1 MQRKINLL
9 LVLFSIIGGAIGFA
23 VGELIL
29 HTLLD
34 SMPTFVV
41 IGLYFGSLA
50 FFIGLFCLIAE
61 MIAPR
66 LNGSSWRQRYVG
78 TSWKLLVPVTLVLLF
93 IVGLALEALYHINV
107 GGAKPVKD
115 IVLVIDNSGSMT
127 ETDPNQDRYAAAKR
141 LIQKMDSDNQL
152 SVLVFNDQVEV
163 IQPFTPVNN
172 QAAKDEIM
180 AKIDALQQTN
190 GGTNIALSLDEAM
203 KQIQEKGTAQR
214 GTMVILLSDGF
225 SEIDT
230 NQVLAK
236 YEQNQ
241 IAINTIGL
249 SLVNPEGTALLQ
261 QIADRTGGQYYD
273 VTKADDLS
281 LVFQKIYDNLGNR
294 TLVTERSDNTK
305 DNAYYMILRIIAILL
320 IGTGIGLSLGLVF
333 DNRHLAR
340 SFMIGGSVAGL
351 LAGLLLEF
359 GLSGHPFT
367 DGLTR
372 FLAALVLAGVI
383 GLFTWIIPIQEH
395 QRLRQD
401 RHRNIHAG
409 RPNQSFENQA
419 RDQRNKGF

>member
-29 HTLLD
+29 HYLLD

-41 IGLYFGSLA
+41 IGIYFGSLA

-66 LNGSSWRQRYVG
+66 LNGSSWRQRYAG
-78 TSWKLLVPVTLVLLF
+78 MSWKLLVPVTLVMVF
-93 IVGLALEALYHINV
+93 IVGLALEALYHINI

-127 ETDPNQDRYAAAKR
+127 ETDPHQGRYDAAKR
-141 LIQKMDSDNQL
+141 LIQKMDRDNQL
-152 SVLVFNDQVEV
+152 AVLVFHDQVEV

-172 QAAKDEIM
+172 QAAKDEIT
-180 AKIDALQQTN
+180 AKIDALQPTD
-190 GGTNIALSLDEAM
+190 GGTNIALSLEEAM
-203 KQIQEKGTAQR
+203 KQIQAKGTNQR

-225 SEIDT
+225 SDVDT
-230 NQVLAK
+230 NQVLGQ
-236 YEQNQ
+236 YEQSQ

-249 SLVNPEGTALLQ
+249 SLVDPRGTDLLKN
-261 QIADRTGGQYYD
+261 IAVRTGGQYYD

-294 TLVTERSDNTK
+294 TLVTDRSDNTK
-305 DNAYYMILRIIAILL
+305 DNAYYMILRILALLL
-320 IGTGIGLSLGLVF
+320 IGTAIGLSLGLVF

-351 LAGLLLEF
+351 FAGLLLEF

-372 FLAALVLAGVI
+372 FLAALLLAGVI

-401 RHRNIHAG
+401 RHRGIHAG
-409 RPNQSFENQA
+409 RSNQSFGNRAQ
-419 RDQRNKGF
+419 DQHNKGF

>member
-9 LVLFSIIGGAIGFA
+9 LVLFSIIGGAVGFA

-41 IGLYFGSLA
+41 IGIYFGSLA

-93 IVGLALEALYHINV
+93 VVGLALEALYHINI

-127 ETDPNQDRYAAAKR
+127 ETDPNQDRYSAAKR
-141 LIQKMDSDNQL
+141 LIQKLDSDNQL
-152 SVLVFNDQVEV
+152 AVLVFHDQVEV
-163 IQPFTPVNN
+163 IQPFTAVNN
-172 QAAKDEIM
+172 QAAKDEIT
-180 AKIDALQQTN
+180 AKIDALKQTD

-203 KQIQEKGTAQR
+203 KKIQAKGTAQR

-230 NQVLAK
+230 NQVLAE

-249 SLVNPEGTALLQ
+249 NLVNKDGTALLQ

-273 VTKADDLS
+273 VTKADELS

-305 DNAYYMILRIIAILL
+305 DNAYYMILRIIALLL

-351 LAGLLLEF
+351 LAGVLLEF

-372 FLAALVLAGVI
+372 FIAALVLAGVI
-383 GLFTWIIPIQEH
+383 GLFTWIIPIQEY

-401 RHRNIHAG
+401 RHRGIHAG

>member
-9 LVLFSIIGGAIGFA
+9 LVLFSIIGGAVGFA

-29 HTLLD
+29 HSLLHTL
-34 SMPTFVV
+34 PTFVV
-41 IGLYFGSLA
+41 IGIYFGSLA

-66 LNGSSWRQRYVG
+66 LNGSSWRQRYAG

-93 IVGLALEALYHINV
+93 VIGLALEALYHINI
-107 GGAKPVKD
+107 GGARPVKD
-115 IVLVIDNSGSMT
+115 IVLVIDNSGSMK
-127 ETDPNQDRYAAAKR
+127 ETDPNQDRYSAAKR

-152 SVLVFNDQVEV
+152 AVLVFHDQVEV
-163 IQPFTPVNN
+163 IQPFTEVNT
-172 QAAKDEIM
+172 QVAKDEVA
-180 AKIDALQQTN
+180 AKIDALEQTD
-190 GGTNIALSLDEAM
+190 GGTNIALALDEAM
-203 KQIQEKGTAQR
+203 NQIQAKGTAQR

-225 SEIDT
+225 SEVDT

-236 YEQNQ
+236 YEQQ
-241 IAINTIGL
+241 HVAINTIGL
-249 SLVNPEGTALLQ
+249 SLVNPKGTSLLQ
-261 QIADRTGGQYYD
+261 QIADRTSGQYYD
-273 VTKADDLS
+273 VSKADDLS

-305 DNAYYMILRIIAILL
+305 DNAYYMILRIIALLL

-359 GLSGHPFT
+359 GLSGHPFA

-372 FLAALVLAGVI
+372 FIAALLLAGVI

-401 RHRNIHAG
+401 RHRDMRAG
-409 RPNQSFENQA
+409 RSSHGFDNRS